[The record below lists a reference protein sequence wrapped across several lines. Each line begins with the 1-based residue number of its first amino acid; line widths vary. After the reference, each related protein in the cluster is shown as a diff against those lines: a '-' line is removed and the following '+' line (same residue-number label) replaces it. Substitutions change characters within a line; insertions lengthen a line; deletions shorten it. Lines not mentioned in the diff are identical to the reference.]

1 MTMARVS
8 FLLQRTLFE
17 PSDNGASTGFLDVI
31 TPCYGEVVVTWNV
44 PSLTEINESTVV
56 PWTGSTSAPVTPT
69 EVIVVY
75 SNAGIPQTVLSGDV
89 LFRGPEVGTL
99 TQNLMP
105 TGRWAYYSLF
115 LRYTD
120 LSTGGSYY
128 ERVASTGVI
137 PTVDYGSTQQLWKR
151 VPLHYR
157 VLDERLATPLPPGTI
172 CGYAGQLVGPLY
184 KFLSVIGFEMDRIR
198 TLTDAFVVA
207 KDPFIGSPR
216 SLDLTAR
223 NLGIPIQSADLGDQR
238 LRRLLS
244 SIGFLRRS
252 KGTLEALRLYLTSFV
267 GTNLSI
273 FSNGEL
279 RVHSQ
284 RVNYAPNPKVLGAS
298 SSFQWR
304 PAFVTEIK
312 DTRSFNFFQID
323 QYKNEYVY
331 SDGAWRFVDG
341 HEDLTDD
348 LTLVNSLLG
357 VVSEEVVTTQEFDP
371 LLSDDFVSYE
381 NGLGSGASVTTNASL
396 LADFVNDRSFLVGQL
411 WRFDLQIPVRNG
423 DRVVFSTRGEGSD
436 SILWGRLVNSVDGTI
451 MGEGRSANLRDDDNV
466 QLLTD
471 LDEDL
476 FDFVPDPVSPLGVS
490 NLNNYIEMPV
500 FVDEER
506 TSNINGWITVNVEI
520 LVDLR
525 QNGFAGDLMLAERNY
540 FGPYFDG
547 DTVFGGWFNGDPSV
561 SDFRWEGT
569 PNDSRSL
576 YTEDYERTRQFIELV
591 YRDLIPISVLPSYS
605 LTQFDYVAGTEQ
617 ILEEIRF

>member
-1 MTMARVS
+1 MARVP
-8 FLLQRTLFE
+8 FRLQDTLFE
-17 PSDNGASTGFLDVI
+17 PSETGVNTGFLDVT
-31 TPCYGEVVVTWNV
+31 TPCYGEVVITWDV
-44 PSLTEINESTVV
+44 LTLEEVDESTIV
-56 PWTGSTSAPVTPT
+56 PWTGDTSAPVTPT
-69 EVIVVY
+69 EVVIVY
-75 SNAGIPQTVLSGDV
+75 SNEGIPQTVLSGDV
-89 LFRGPEVGTL
+89 LFRDSDVGTL

-105 TGRWAYYSLF
+105 TGRWAYYSMF

-207 KDPFIGSPR
+207 KDPFLGSPR

-223 NLGIPIQSADLGDQR
+223 NLGVPIQSVDLGDQR
-238 LRRLLS
+238 LRRLLN

-252 KGTLEALRLYLTSFV
+252 KGTLEALRLYLTSFI
-267 GTNLSI
+267 GTDLSI
-273 FSNGEL
+273 FANGEI

-298 SSFQWR
+298 PSFQWR
-304 PAFVTEIK
+304 PALFSEATDPRPFDYLQNQVTGDPLLDPYVTYFDE
-312 DTRSFNFFQID
+312 F
-323 QYKNEYVY
+323 EY
-331 SDGAWRFVDG
+331 SNGAWRFIDG
-341 HEDLTDD
+341 HEDNSENFD
-348 LTLVNSLLG
+348 LISNMLGMTQDASITTEELV
-357 VVSEEVVTTQEFDP
+357 
-371 LLSDDFVSYE
+371 
-381 NGLGSGASVTTNASL
+381 AL
-396 LADFVNDRSFLVGQL
+396 LADTDQRLVAEFIDDRSFLIGQL
-411 WRFDLQIPVRNG
+411 WKFDLQIPVRNG

-436 SILWGRLVNSVDGTI
+436 SIIWGRLVNAVDGTI
-451 MGEGRSANLRDDDNV
+451 MGQGRSIDLSDDDNL

-471 LDEDL
+471 LDESL
-476 FDFVPDPVSPLGVS
+476 TDFVPDPVNPLGVAD
-490 NLNNYIEMPV
+490 LGNYIEMPV

-506 TSNINGWITVNVEI
+506 TANTNGWITVNVEI

-576 YTEDYERTRQFIELV
+576 YTEDYERTRQFLELV